1 MFQRIVQKK
10 FLIIFISAF
19 LCLNLSGS
27 FCLAY
32 CQIKDLNAK
41 TEHCPLAKL
50 DAENCPKTRIAPDLP
65 DTDFKFAKGS
75 LTYCCNLAI
84 NVFAATVEKHHISFQ
99 KAELSQKTFSFFQPT
114 FFEKTTF
121 SSDFSYKKPLHD
133 SRIARLKNC
142 VFRI

>member
-10 FLIIFISAF
+10 FLIVFISAF

-32 CQIKDLNAK
+32 CQIKDLNTK

-50 DAENCPKTRIAPDLP
+50 DAENCPMSKTAGLP
-65 DTDFKFAKGS
+65 DAGFKVAKGIS
-75 LTYCCNLAI
+75 PDCCNLAI
-84 NVFAATVEKHHISFQ
+84 NVFAATLEKHHISFQ
-99 KAELSQKTFSFFQPT
+99 KAETARKEISFFQPIY
-114 FFEKTTF
+114 FERAEY
-121 SSDFSYKKPLHD
+121 SSDFSYKKPLYD
-133 SRIARLKNC
+133 RRAERLKNR